1 MNLLFVVVFVV
12 WIGSEISLS
21 SIMREK
27 RSPGISRDRNTL
39 RVIWIVTVSAVLVAA
54 VVTRI
59 VKLPIMPV
67 SGFCYIGILIMVIG
81 LVIRISAIVSL
92 GRMFTYNVTIRD
104 GHELVTS
111 GIYRIVRHPAYTGM
125 LLTFAGYGLALNN
138 WLGFAIAFAPVF
150 AVMKK
155 RIAIEETVLVDQFGD
170 AYVEYVKR
178 SWRLV
183 PWVY

>member
-12 WIGSEISLS
+12 WIGSEITLS

-39 RVIWIVTVSAVLVAA
+39 RVIWIVTVSAVVIAAIVAR
-54 VVTRI
+54 T
-59 VKLPIMPV
+59 VKLPIMLAY
-67 SGFCYIGILIMVIG
+67 GFGYIGILIMAFG
-81 LVIRISAIVSL
+81 LVIRISAMASL

-111 GIYRIVRHPAYTGM
+111 GIYRFVRHPAYTGM
-125 LLTFAGYGLALNN
+125 LITFAGYGLALNN

-150 AVMKK
+150 AVMKR
-155 RIAIEETVLVDQFGD
+155 RIAIEETVLLDQFGD

-183 PWVY
+183 PLIY